1 MVYRENMNAV
11 RIWSLSISY
20 RPTSIIPFSRI
31 DALFVFSGN
40 RLNQNFRICKK
51 MADVLSILRQYN
63 INKKVPEVDE
73 KDDQIIFGEFAWP
86 RNVKTNYLVWG

>member
-1 MVYRENMNAV
+1 
-11 RIWSLSISY
+11 
-20 RPTSIIPFSRI
+20 
-31 DALFVFSGN
+31 
-40 RLNQNFRICKK
+40 